1 MKTIAGL
8 AAAAL
13 LMTTFAAPADARHR
27 RHHRD
32 NDVDAGDVVVGALV
46 VGGIAALLSSGSNE
60 RKRAKQD
67 AAVDACASEAE
78 YRAGAR
84 VSEILNVSKRKGYY
98 TVEGLLDGDGDG
110 LGAQTS
116 FTCTVRG
123 GSIYSFR
130 TADPLP

>member
-13 LMTTFAAPADARHR
+13 LATTFAAPADARHR
-27 RHHRD
+27 RHRD
-32 NDVDAGDVVVGALV
+32 NVDAGDVIAGAIV
-46 VGGIAALLSSGSNE
+46 VGGIAALLSAGSTE

-67 AAVDACASEAE
+67 AAVDACAAEAE

-84 VSEILNVSKRKGYY
+84 VSEILNVGKRRGYY

-110 LGAQTS
+110 LGHQTS

>member
-1 MKTIAGL
+1 MKTIAGF

-13 LMTTFAAPADARHR
+13 LMTTLAAPADARHR
-27 RHHRD
+27 RHRD
-32 NDVDAGDVVVGALV
+32 NDVDTGDVIAGAIV
-46 VGGIAALLSSGSNE
+46 VGGIAALLSAGSTE

-67 AAVDACASEAE
+67 AAVDACAAEAE

-84 VSEILNVSKRKGYY
+84 VSEILHVGKRKGYY

-110 LGAQTS
+110 LGHQTS

>member
-1 MKTIAGL
+1 MKTIAGF

-13 LMTTFAAPADARHR
+13 LMTTLGAPAEARHR
-27 RHHRD
+27 RD
-32 NDVDAGDVVVGALV
+32 NVDAGDVIGGAIVL
-46 VGGIAALLSSGSNE
+46 GGIAALLSAGSTQ

-84 VSEILNVSKRKGYY
+84 VSDILSVSKRKGFY

-110 LGAQTS
+110 LGHQTS